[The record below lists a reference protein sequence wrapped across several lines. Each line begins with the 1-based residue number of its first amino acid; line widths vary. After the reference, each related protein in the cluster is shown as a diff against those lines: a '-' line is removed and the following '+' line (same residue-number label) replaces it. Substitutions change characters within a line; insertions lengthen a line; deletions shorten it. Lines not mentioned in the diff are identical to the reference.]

1 MGIVPFI
8 GTHNEARWMGR
19 ILSIPPF
26 LELNVRT
33 YVKYKGQQGVF
44 FITEDGYRPEEPS
57 LWSDFKSFS

>member
-1 MGIVPFI
+1 
-8 GTHNEARWMGR
+8 MGR